1 MSEDGER
8 EERATAPPGIPLR
21 GPLFAGVDV
30 GSSATKAVLLSPGGV
45 ILARHVRKSGADLVT
60 AAETSLDLALAE
72 IGSSRSHI
80 VRLVATGFGRS
91 VVAGAH
97 GTRTEIAC
105 HARGAYFHFPRA
117 ITVIDVGG
125 QDNKVIRLAADG
137 RQLGFRMNRKCAAGT
152 GAFLEEIAH
161 RLDVGLGELELLARQ
176 ATDHAV
182 RIGSY
187 CTVFAATEVL
197 SRIRAGAGLPDLA
210 YAAFESVAQRVLET
224 GRGESPVVLTGG
236 VAEHC
241 PILAEI
247 VGEKLGVVP
256 LVPPDAQSVGA
267 LGAALFAKETT

>member
-1 MSEDGER
+1 MGDAEGP
-8 EERATAPPGIPLR
+8 ATPESDSG

-30 GSSATKAVLLSPGGV
+30 GSSTTKAVLLAADGQV
-45 ILARHVRKSGADLVT
+45 LARHVRKSGADLVG
-60 AAETSLDLALAE
+60 AAETSLDAALADL
-72 IGSSRSHI
+72 GAPRSRI
-80 VRLVATGFGRS
+80 ARIVATGFGRA
-91 VVAGAH
+91 VVPSAH
-97 GTRTEIAC
+97 AARTEIAC
-105 HARGAYFHFPRA
+105 HARGAYFLFPRE

-161 RLDVGLGELELLARQ
+161 RLDVGLGELERLARS
-176 ATDHAV
+176 ATDRSV

-197 SRIRAGAGLPDLA
+197 SRIRAGTSPPELA
-210 YAAFESVAQRVLET
+210 YAAFESVAQRVLDT
-224 GRGESPVVLTGG
+224 GRGEGAVVLTGG

-247 VGEKLGVVP
+247 LGEKLGTMP
-256 LVPPDAQSVGA
+256 LVPPYAQSVGA
-267 LGAALFAKETT
+267 LGAALFAKESE